1 MKATEVIH
9 FKCLDA
15 IRGLVALIVITAH
28 TQGMLGYSGND
39 SFIQIG
45 SIIAGP
51 VAMPGFFLL
60 SAFLL
65 TYRLYHEMDHVSC
78 EIKPLALIIGKYF
91 IRRFMRIYLV
101 FIIYVVF
108 FSIILYFSSTG
119 EHLKEKVL
127 EFFRNI
133 F

>member
-28 TQGMLGYSGND
+28 THGILGY

-45 SIIAGP
+45 GIIAGP

-78 EIKPLALIIGKYF
+78 EIKPLVSQINVNVFYRKKWNFKLTFRQDYLRLYLCYF
-91 IRRFMRIYLV
+91 
-101 FIIYVVF
+101 
-108 FSIILYFSSTG
+108 
-119 EHLKEKVL
+119 
-127 EFFRNI
+127 
-133 F
+133 